1 MDGKN
6 RGCTVNHE
14 KGFTLVEVLA
24 SVVIISLILSS
35 FFGLL
40 IFTNKSAVSNNAKLV
55 TINLAKASIERMKI
69 EPESYF
75 SFTAI
80 KETGRIYT
88 KEDCPDEDCEKLYKL
103 EVNEQEYD
111 VQVKVSQNAE
121 EKRLQ
126 LINVVVTVKLLESN
140 IQSTVE
146 GYISHATFEE

>member
-6 RGCTVNHE
+6 GGCAAASE

-40 IFTNKSAVSNNAKLV
+40 VFTNKTAVSNNSKLV
-55 TINLAKASIERMKI
+55 SINLAKASMERMKI
-69 EPESYF
+69 QPESYF
-75 SFTAI
+75 HFTDVKEKTYTI
-80 KETGRIYT
+80 K
-88 KEDCPDEDCEKLYKL
+88 DCLTEECEALYEL
-103 EVNEQEYD
+103 PVNDQKYD
-111 VQVKVSQNAE
+111 VEVKVSQSEE
-121 EKRLQ
+121 EKNLQ
-126 LINVVVTVKLLESN
+126 LINVVVTVELAERN